1 MLGISGSPEQ
11 GLVEVITSFITGIN
25 KTLAVM
31 WFLRPAELTIGNLW
45 NIGLYEG
52 DKRPNNAMLLEMFHS
67 DPFAAGKV
75 IDGTLAHSNLKFDG
89 HMSTTGKATLMIKV
103 YKETSMLA

>member
-11 GLVEVITSFITGIN
+11 GLVEVITNFITGIN

-52 DKRPNNAMLLEMFHS
+52 DTRPNNAMLLEMFHS
-67 DPFAAGKV
+67 DPFAAGKEV
-75 IDGTLAHSNLKFDG
+75 KHETLDHSNLKFDG
-89 HMSTTGKATLMIKV
+89 LMSTTGEATLKIKV
-103 YKETSMLA
+103 YK